1 MIMKALSI
9 SFTLGKSGSGDVNIG
24 HNNRE
29 YLADNVDANRIQDNV
44 VYVNEEI
51 RDVYDELF
59 GEAVEEYNAKQ
70 KQPCRRIH
78 DYYERIENGNRE
90 ESCYE
95 VVVQFGDVF
104 NAGIGTAG
112 GELASKMLE
121 EYAKG
126 FQERNP
132 NLRVYGNYLHRD
144 EASPHLHIDFVPFY
158 TKGRVNG
165 LSKGVSMKAALDEMG
180 FTAKHV
186 KDNRLMAWQDSER
199 KVLEQILKRHGLE
212 REVKNDDSIHQS
224 VSEYKQSQHMKTL
237 CEIYK
242 RDISVVEVTVE
253 NMEKLIRENTLL
265 GHENDKLTAERS
277 SPWKSFFYSDAYKQS
292 FVQAQLNKLNIPY
305 RETESGFEAQEI
317 FTEQIRKIEKQYKPK
332 SNTCREV
339 LRDTLDKA
347 IMQSKTFDDVL
358 EKMKSEGYD
367 VKQGK
372 YLALRPKY
380 ADNFI
385 RTKSLGESY
394 SEQAIRNRLIE
405 KNHFAWSVEEN
416 LVTAKNELNKM
427 TCKTMKQYMIV
438 FVTGTLPIR
447 KKNKKKPFTWEND
460 AELDRLAELNRKIDR
475 GMTIEGLKEK
485 YEKAE
490 TRIAFNEEQLEKVS
504 RDKEVLPG
512 KLYQAAFN
520 YFNFSTK
527 SPADKSFLDTFGV
540 TENNY
545 KQTSE
550 CVDNYIA
557 LCEKLLSED
566 RKRLEE
572 TADTL
577 ALLEKVVAG
586 TYIDSLVNEEK
597 HRAQAKYIAN
607 GTKSADVSL
616 GEVEKIDKLIT
627 KHDEAGV
634 LKPLKFSPKRK

>member
-1 MIMKALSI
+1 MAIARSR
-9 SFTLGKSGSGDVNIG
+9 V
-24 HNNRE
+24 
-29 YLADNVDANRIQDNV
+29 
-44 VYVNEEI
+44 
-51 RDVYDELF
+51 
-59 GEAVEEYNAKQ
+59 
-70 KQPCRRIH
+70 
-78 DYYERIENGNRE
+78 
-90 ESCYE
+90 YE
-95 VVVQFGDVF
+95 VVVQLGDVL

-199 KVLEQILKRHGLE
+199 KILEKILKRHGLE
-212 REVKNDDSIHQS
+212 REVKNDDSVHQS
-224 VSEYKQSQHMKTL
+224 VSEYKAEQHMKTL

-277 SPWKSFFYSDAYKQS
+277 SPWKSFFYSDADKQS
-292 FVQAQLNKLNIPY
+292 FVQAQLDKLNIPY

-317 FTEQIRKIEKQYKPK
+317 FVSEIRKVEKEYKPK
-332 SNTCREV
+332 PNTCREV
-339 LRDTLDKA
+339 LRDTLDKV

-358 EKMKSEGYD
+358 DKMKSEGYD

-372 YLALRPKY
+372 YLALRLKY
-380 ADNFI
+380 ADNFM

-394 SEQAIRNRLIE
+394 SEQAIRNRLTE
-405 KNHFAWSVEEN
+405 KLRFESDVNNKITSSQKPNSAETTIQKTIRQYTIIFAQG
-416 LVTAKNELNKM
+416 K
-427 TCKTMKQYMIV
+427 
-438 FVTGTLPIR
+438 LPIR
-447 KKNKKKPFTWEND
+447 KRNKKKPFSWTNCE
-460 AELDRLAELNRKIDR
+460 ELGILAELNRKLNA
-475 GMTIEGLKEK
+475 GVT
-485 YEKAE
+485 
-490 TRIAFNEEQLEKVS
+490 
-504 RDKEVLPG
+504 
-512 KLYQAAFN
+512 
-520 YFNFSTK
+520 
-527 SPADKSFLDTFGV
+527 LDTLQNALTKV
-540 TENNY
+540 ENIIAE
-545 KQTSE
+545 KEERIDALRSE
-550 CVDNYIA
+550 IMLNQDLYDRAVRWYSSDVNRNRDDLVLLQRYELTASDYGRLKKVIA
-557 LCEKLLSED
+557 NKEAEIVRIEESLPVEREKLKNVTANLSIME
-566 RKRLEE
+566 RVR
-572 TADTL
+572 
-577 ALLEKVVAG
+577 AG

-597 HRAQAKYIAN
+597 HKTQAKYIAN

-627 KHDEAGV
+627 KLDEAGV
-634 LKPLKFSPKRK
+634 LEPPKFSPKRK